1 MTFSELAVHTK
12 VKVIVD
18 VRESQLFDDFFEEYG
33 AVVKRQQLQVGDFLC
48 SENLVVERK
57 TRDDFES
64 SIIDG
69 RLFRQL
75 ENLLHNF
82 KRPVLVVE
90 GESDSERIRREALLG
105 AYTTVISDYGVPI
118 FFTRDQEGTAELV
131 FSFAKHEQLSK
142 RQPMRLAAKRKTF
155 TASQQQRSIVEML
168 PMVGPKIAKN
178 MLNHFGNIEA
188 IMNAE
193 EKELQEVPGVGK
205 KMAKLI
211 RSLIVYGYKD
221 KEDKFN
227 NGD

>member
-1 MTFSELAVHTK
+1 VTFSELAVHTK
-12 VKVIVD
+12 VKIIVD
-18 VRESQLFDDFFEEYG
+18 VRESVLFDELFDEYG

-118 FFTRDQEGTAELV
+118 FFTRDKEGTAELV

-142 RQPMRLAAKRKTF
+142 RQPMRLAAKRKTL
-155 TASQQQRSIVEML
+155 TASQQQRSVIEML
-168 PMVGPKIAKN
+168 PMIGPKIAKN
-178 MLNHFGNIEA
+178 LLNQFGTIQN
-188 IMNAE
+188 IMNAS
-193 EKELQEVPGVGK
+193 EKELQATPGVGK

-211 RSLIVYGYKD
+211 RALVIYEYKD
-221 KEDKFN
+221 NEDKFS

>member
-12 VKVIVD
+12 VKIIVD
-18 VRESQLFDDFFEEYG
+18 VRESVLFDELFDEYG

-118 FFTRDQEGTAELV
+118 FFTRDKEGTAELV
-131 FSFAKHEQLSK
+131 FSFAKHEQFSK
-142 RQPMRLAAKRKTF
+142 RQPMRLAAKRKTL
-155 TASQQQRSIVEML
+155 TASQQQRSVIEML
-168 PMVGPKIAKN
+168 PMIGPKIAKN
-178 MLNHFGNIEA
+178 LLNQFGTIQN
-188 IMNAE
+188 IMNAS
-193 EKELQEVPGVGK
+193 EKELQATPGVGK

-211 RSLIVYGYKD
+211 RALVIYEYKD
-221 KEDKFN
+221 NEDKFS

>member
-1 MTFSELAVHTK
+1 MNFSKLAAHTK
-12 VKVIVD
+12 VKIIVD
-18 VRESQLFDDFFEEYG
+18 VRESRIFDELFEEYG
-33 AVVKRQQLQVGDFLC
+33 AVAKRQQLQVGDFLC

-105 AYTTVISDYGVPI
+105 AYTTVISDYGVPM
-118 FFTRDQEGTAELV
+118 FFTRDYEGTAELV

-142 RQPMRLAAKRKTF
+142 RQPLRLAAKRKTL
-155 TASQQQRSIVEML
+155 TPSQQQRSVVEML

-178 MLNHFGNIEA
+178 LLNQFGNIEN
-188 IMNAE
+188 IMNAG
-193 EKELQEVPGVGK
+193 EKELQATPGVGK

-211 RSLIVYGYKD
+211 RALIVYEYKD
-221 KEDKFN
+221 QEDKFQ
-227 NGD
+227 

>member
-1 MTFSELAVHTK
+1 MSFSKLAKHTK
-12 VKVIVD
+12 AKIIVD
-18 VRESQLFDDFFEEYG
+18 VRESELFDELFEGYG
-33 AVVKRQQLQVGDFLC
+33 AVVKRKQLEVGDFLC
-48 SENLVVERK
+48 SEKLVVERK

-75 ENLLHNF
+75 ENLLHNYQ
-82 KRPVLVVE
+82 RPVLIVE

-118 FFTRDQEGTAELV
+118 FFTADYEGTAELI

-142 RQPMRLAAKRKTF
+142 RQPLRLSAKRKTL
-155 TASQQQRSIVEML
+155 TPSQQQRSVVEML

-178 MLNHFGNIEA
+178 LLNQFENIEN
-188 IMNAE
+188 IMNAG
-193 EKELQEVPGVGK
+193 EKELQATPGVGK

-211 RSLIVYGYKD
+211 RALVVYHYKD
-221 KEDKFN
+221 EEDKF
-227 NGD
+227 

>member
-1 MTFSELAVHTK
+1 VTFSELAVHTK
-12 VKVIVD
+12 VKIIVD
-18 VRESQLFDDFFEEYG
+18 VRESVLFDELFDEYG

-105 AYTTVISDYGVPI
+105 AYTTVISSTSSV
-118 FFTRDQEGTAELV
+118 
-131 FSFAKHEQLSK
+131 LS
-142 RQPMRLAAKRKTF
+142 R
-155 TASQQQRSIVEML
+155 I
-168 PMVGPKIAKN
+168 
-178 MLNHFGNIEA
+178 
-188 IMNAE
+188 
-193 EKELQEVPGVGK
+193 
-205 KMAKLI
+205 
-211 RSLIVYGYKD
+211 
-221 KEDKFN
+221 
-227 NGD
+227 